1 MMKKKLLTL
10 KEIHKYLIDN
20 NYIHMSDKI
29 LIKKQILAPQES
41 KKQTPPSLCDKPQIL
56 TDKSE
61 IY

>member
-1 MMKKKLLTL
+1 MKKKLLSL

-29 LIKKQILAPQES
+29 LIKKKIISPLVC
-41 KKQTPPSLCDKPQIL
+41 KKQTPPSLCNKPQIL
-56 TDKSE
+56 LNNDE

>member
-1 MMKKKLLTL
+1 MKKKLLSL

-29 LIKKQILAPQES
+29 LIKKQIIAPQES
-41 KKQTPPSLCDKPQIL
+41 KKQTSSSLSNKSQIL
-56 TDKSE
+56 PNKGE

>member
-1 MMKKKLLTL
+1 MKKKLLSL

-29 LIKKQILAPQES
+29 LIKKQIIAPQES
-41 KKQTPPSLCDKPQIL
+41 KKQTASSLSNKSQIL
-56 TDKSE
+56 PNKGE

>member
-1 MMKKKLLTL
+1 
-10 KEIHKYLIDN
+10 
-20 NYIHMSDKI
+20 MSDKI

>member
-1 MMKKKLLTL
+1 MKKKLLSL

-29 LIKKQILAPQES
+29 LIKKQIIAPQES
-41 KKQTPPSLCDKPQIL
+41 NKQTSSSLSNKSQIL
-56 TDKSE
+56 PNKGE